1 MRNPPLIRS
10 WLAERPRWHVHL
22 TPTSSSW
29 FNQVERFFALIT
41 DKKIRRGIY
50 RSAQAPRAD
59 IMDFIS
65 HHNTDPKSFKW
76 TKPHKSLSTNAR
88 CRDGAVCS
96 SDEGTVMVAERRHGT
111 VPLDWKNNRKR
122 EDSFGSSKA
131 V

>member
-1 MRNPPLIRS
+1 MTSVQASVRNVGTCI
-10 WLAERPRWHVHL
+10 AMPREW
-22 TPTSSSW
+22 
-29 FNQVERFFALIT
+29 
-41 DKKIRRGIY
+41 
-50 RSAQAPRAD
+50 
-59 IMDFIS
+59 
-65 HHNTDPKSFKW
+65 FKW
-76 TKPHKSLSTNAR
+76 KPHKSSSTNAR